1 MRRIRYKDLLARNS
15 HLSYEDLVALVS
27 DEASLDAGEKIR
39 KHLDG
44 CWHCQARHQ
53 QLKESIV
60 EIVQNLNAYV
70 GDLSSRARIAKCRLD
85 QDLQRLAVE
94 KESPAPFTQ
103 VLEMLESKL
112 PSRYLFRQLAL
123 VAVCVLAL
131 LAIFPLTSTAPIS
144 AAELLQRSKQ
154 AEQQMMETVPDPAIH
169 GMFRVTKKSSG
180 SGHEQS
186 MTWEIWE
193 DMVHNRVR
201 NRVESEE
208 GASPAEGRLNR
219 LAKVGSLGTDSSPLL
234 TDLQQVCLVNG
245 IDIAHPLS
253 PDGFDNWR
261 HSLRGERDEVFA
273 TSLAAGDQGMSL
285 RTIPTQAP
293 TEGRILSA
301 ELIVRSR
308 DWHPVEQRFTVQG
321 ATATQEY
328 DVVETAYQ
336 VVALESAPASI
347 FAEVMPPV
355 LPATLRRRMP
365 VIPAVALPTP
375 QQLDEAEIS
384 AKFALYRVDEFL
396 RGQIRIAQNPAGSV
410 QIEGMVETEHR
421 KSELTSLLASIPY
434 TAVKLRTSE
443 EALNDLQ
450 ALPDTDSTALVPA
463 DQPLIQP
470 DGEEVKRNQAWVQSQ
485 WNRYGKQFQDNGANT
500 LDQKMVEI
508 SNQAIAHMRAASF
521 QAWALRRLA
530 QDYPRERVRGMSA
543 WSQLL
548 LEMMVQDHARLL
560 GVEIGQLN
568 SMVNLVLMS
577 FAATGGAQKAS
588 GSPSPQL
595 PALVDDP
602 AWQRQVE
609 LLFQNVDD
617 INEQVLG
624 VFGNVD
630 LLRGSAED
638 AVNDLLRQLPKFNG
652 DVQDF
657 EQQVGGEFMGVGES
671 PALKSSLETIPK

>member
-27 DEASLDAGEKIR
+27 DEAPRDAGDRIR
-39 KHLDG
+39 KHLDI

-53 QLKESIV
+53 ELKQSIV
-60 EIVQNLNAYV
+60 EIVQNLNACV

-85 QDLQRLAVE
+85 QDLQRTAAE
-94 KESPAPFTQ
+94 KERPSPFTQ
-103 VLEMLESKL
+103 VLEMLNSKL
-112 PSRYLFRQLAL
+112 PSRYLSRQLAV
-123 VAVCVLAL
+123 VAVFVLAL
-131 LAIFPLTSTAPIS
+131 LAIFPLSSTAPIS

-154 AEQQMMETVPDPAIH
+154 AEQRMMQAVPDPAIH

-180 SGHEQS
+180 SGREQS
-186 MTWEIWE
+186 MTWEVWE
-193 DMVHNRVR
+193 DTVHNRVR
-201 NRVESEE
+201 NRVEGEE
-208 GASPAEGRLNR
+208 GASPAERHPNR
-219 LAKVGSLGTDSSPLL
+219 LANVSSPGADSSPLL
-234 TDLQQVCLVNG
+234 TDLQQVCQVNG

-261 HSLRGERDEVFA
+261 HSLGGERDEVVA
-273 TSLAAGDQGMSL
+273 TSLAAGDQGMDL
-285 RTIPTQAP
+285 KTTPTQAP
-293 TEGRILSA
+293 TEGRILNA

-308 DWHPVEQRFTVQG
+308 DWHPVEQRFTVLG
-321 ATATQEY
+321 AKATQEY

-336 VVALESAPASI
+336 VVALNAAPPSI
-347 FAEVMPPV
+347 FAEVMPPA

-365 VIPAVALPTP
+365 VNPAVVTPAP

-384 AKFALYRVDEFL
+384 AKFALCRVDEFL

-410 QIEGMVETEHR
+410 QIEGMVETEQR
-421 KSELTSLLASIPY
+421 KSELTRLLASIPY

-450 ALPDTDSTALVPA
+450 ALPDADSTALVPA
-463 DQPLIQP
+463 DQPLAQP

-485 WNRYGKQFQDNGANT
+485 WNQYGKQFQDGGSNT

-508 SNQAIAHMRAASF
+508 SNQAIAHMRAASL

-530 QDYPRERVRGMSA
+530 QDYPRERVRGMSD

-560 GVEIGQLN
+560 GVEIRQVN
-568 SMVNLVLMS
+568 SMVNPVLMS
-577 FAATGGAQKAS
+577 FAATGGAQKSS

-609 LLFQNVDD
+609 VLFQNVDD

-630 LLRGSAED
+630 LLRGSGKD
-638 AVNDLLRQLPKFNG
+638 AVSDLLRQLPKFNG

-657 EQQVGGEFMGVGES
+657 EQQVSSEFMGVGES
-671 PALKSSLETIPK
+671 TMLKSSLETIPK

>member
-39 KHLDG
+39 KHLDS
-44 CWHCQARHQ
+44 CWHCQARYQ
-53 QLKESIV
+53 ELKQSIV

-94 KESPAPFTQ
+94 KERPAPFTQ
-103 VLEMLESKL
+103 VLGMLESKL
-112 PSRYLFRQLAL
+112 PSRFLFRQLAFA
-123 VAVCVLAL
+123 AVCVVAL

-154 AEQQMMETVPDPAIH
+154 AEQQMMQTVADPAIH

-180 SGHEQS
+180 REQS

-193 DMVHNRVR
+193 DTVHNRVR
-201 NRVESEE
+201 NRVEGEQ
-208 GASPAEGRLNR
+208 GTSPAGGPTSRVATTYSSR
-219 LAKVGSLGTDSSPLL
+219 TDSSPLL
-234 TDLQQVCLVNG
+234 ADLQHVCQVNG

-273 TSLAAGDQGMSL
+273 TSLPAGDRGMDL
-285 RTIPTQAP
+285 RTTPTQAP

-301 ELIVRSR
+301 ELIVRSG

-347 FAEVMPPV
+347 FAEAMPPV
-355 LPATLRRRMP
+355 LPAPLRRRMP
-365 VIPAVALPTP
+365 VTPAVVLPTP

-384 AKFALYRVDEFL
+384 SKFALYRVDEFL
-396 RGQIRIAQNPAGSV
+396 RGQIRIAQDPAGTV
-410 QIEGMVETEHR
+410 QIEGMVETEQR
-421 KSELTSLLASIPY
+421 KSELTSLLESIPY

-450 ALPDTDSTALVPA
+450 ALPEADSTASVAA
-463 DQPLIQP
+463 DQPFIQP

-485 WNRYGKQFQDNGANT
+485 WNQYGKQFQDNGSNT

-508 SNQAIAHMRAASF
+508 SNEAIAHTRAASF

-568 SMVNLVLMS
+568 SMVNPVLTS
-577 FAATGGAQKAS
+577 FAATGGTQKNS
-588 GSPSPQL
+588 SSPGPPL

-630 LLRGSAED
+630 LLRGSAEE

-657 EQQVGGEFMGVGES
+657 EQQVSGEFMGVGES

>member
-1 MRRIRYKDLLARNS
+1 MRRIRYQDLLARNS

-27 DEASLDAGEKIR
+27 DEASLGAGDKIR

-53 QLKESIV
+53 QLKQSIV

-94 KESPAPFTQ
+94 QERPAPFAQ
-103 VLEMLESKL
+103 VLEMLEPKL
-112 PSRYLFRQLAL
+112 PSRYLVRQLAI

-154 AEQQMMETVPDPAIH
+154 AEQQMMQTVPDPAIH
-169 GMFRVTKKSSG
+169 GMFRVTKRSSASG
-180 SGHEQS
+180 SEQS

-193 DMVHNRVR
+193 DTVHNRVR
-201 NRVESEE
+201 NRVEGEE
-208 GASPAEGRLNR
+208 GANPAGGHLNR
-219 LAKVGSLGTDSSPLL
+219 LARTYSPGSDSSPLL
-234 TDLQQVCLVNG
+234 TDLQQVCLLNG

-253 PDGFDNWR
+253 ADGFDNWR
-261 HSLRGERDEVFA
+261 RSLPGERDEVFA
-273 TSLAAGDQGMSL
+273 TQLAAGDQGMGL
-285 RTIPTQAP
+285 RTTPTQAP
-293 TEGRILSA
+293 AEGRILSA

-321 ATATQEY
+321 STSTQEY

-336 VVALESAPASI
+336 VVALTSAPPSI
-347 FAEVMPPV
+347 FAEVMPPA
-355 LPATLRRRMP
+355 LPATSRRRMP
-365 VIPAVALPTP
+365 VIPSVVLPTP

-396 RGQIRIAQNPAGSV
+396 RGQIRIAQDPAGSV
-410 QIEGMVETEHR
+410 QIEGMVETAQR
-421 KSELTSLLASIPY
+421 KSELTSLLESIPF
-434 TAVKLRTSE
+434 TAVKLRTSQ

-450 ALPDTDSTALVPA
+450 ALPKADSTASVLA
-463 DQPLIQP
+463 DQPFTQP

-485 WNRYGKQFQDNGANT
+485 WNQYGMQFQDSGSNT
-500 LDQKMVEI
+500 LDRKMVEI

-530 QDYPRERVRGMSA
+530 QDYPPEQVKRMSA

-560 GVEIGQLN
+560 GLEIGQLD
-568 SMVNLVLMS
+568 SMVNPVLMS
-577 FAATGGAQKAS
+577 FAATGGTHKNS
-588 GSPSPQL
+588 GSPVPQL
-595 PALVDDP
+595 PAFVDDP

-638 AVNDLLRQLPKFNG
+638 AVIDLLRQLPKFSG
-652 DVQDF
+652 DVRDF
-657 EQQVGGEFMGVGES
+657 EQQVSSEFTGVGEP
-671 PALKSSLETIPK
+671 PALKSSLERIPK